1 MSHQIVLRTVTVIT
15 PAASAQGWPCRLAA
29 RHQLGRFTALS
40 SFCNTSPVTN
50 STSVSVHGHPTSH
63 QYHRGGLNPARSSL
77 VDRCSASLSS
87 PSASLPVHTTQTRQN
102 SDNAA
107 GQACDTFF
115 GDFSVAARSGAPVR
129 RRSNGSEAESNEF
142 VLSLKCQLSHC
153 NR

>member
-1 MSHQIVLRTVTVIT
+1 MSQDCMRHQIVLRTVTLMT
-15 PAASAQGWPCRLAA
+15 PAASAKGWPCRLAA
-29 RHQLGRFTALS
+29 RHQLGLFTALS
-40 SFCNTSPVTN
+40 SFCSTSPVTN

-107 GQACDTFF
+107 GQACDTFLATSLWRPGAGLQF
-115 GDFSVAARSGAPVR
+115 GVVPTGQR
-129 RRSNGSEAESNEF
+129 
-142 VLSLKCQLSHC
+142 LSPTYLCF
-153 NR
+153 R